1 MPAWLPELLAAVLA
15 TVLAITLHEAAHGY
29 AARAL
34 GDDTAERMGRVSLN
48 PLRHVDMVGTVLLP
62 GFLLVS
68 QLLTV
73 GRVEVMFGWAK
84 PVPVDVRRLRDPR
97 FGMVLVAA
105 AGPAVNVLLALATA
119 FALHAVEA
127 APFGAATIGW
137 LFRFGGLL
145 ILANLVLGLFNL
157 IPLPPMDGGRILGG
171 LLPPRIGL
179 PFLRLERF
187 GLLLVVGLLF
197 ILPQLSSAWDPM
209 GWLLRWGVSPAF
221 RLVLRAAGHDVP

>member
-1 MPAWLPELLAAVLA
+1 MPTWLPELLAAVLA

-34 GDDTAERMGRVSLN
+34 GDDTAERLGRVSLN
-48 PLRHVDMVGTVLLP
+48 PLRHVDMVGTILLP
-62 GFLLVS
+62 GFLLIS

-84 PVPVDVRRLRDPR
+84 PVPVDIRRLRDPR

-105 AGPAVNVLLALATA
+105 AGPAVNVLLALAAA
-119 FALHAVEA
+119 FSLHAVELVPLGPA
-127 APFGAATIGW
+127 ASEW

-171 LLPPRIGL
+171 LLPPRIGA